1 MQKFSSKLDLLQ
13 LTGAKLAS
21 LPMGKGGAE
30 VNCVVIPAPQN
41 FIEISEDQKHANLR
55 VRNWDLSHNFIA
67 KYRENHP
74 DAGDNDLPI
83 GQLDVNYKQEDRE
96 NLKAK
101 WAEVLTK
108 AHPDWTP
115 DQVQREVSNKTSI
128 HLGLLY
134 AIVPREQGQ
143 FHGQAP
149 KMAAPSLEMPAP
161 AEDDLPF

>member
-55 VRNWDLSHNFIA
+55 VRNWDLSQNFIA

-74 DAGDNDLPI
+74 DAGDTDLPI

-101 WAEVLTK
+101 WTDVLTK

-115 DQVQREVSNKTSI
+115 EQVQR
-128 HLGLLY
+128 
-134 AIVPREQGQ
+134 
-143 FHGQAP
+143 
-149 KMAAPSLEMPAP
+149 
-161 AEDDLPF
+161 